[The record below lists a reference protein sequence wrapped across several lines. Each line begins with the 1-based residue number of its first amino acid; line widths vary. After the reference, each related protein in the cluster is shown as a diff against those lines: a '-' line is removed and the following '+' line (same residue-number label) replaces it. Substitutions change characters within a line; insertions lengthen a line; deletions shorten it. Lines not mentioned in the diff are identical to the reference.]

1 VLENDAIEEV
11 DKFGEN
17 NVGVVGGMRDGVG
30 RDACEAMTDEAFC
43 GVADTTGNGEVVDGN
58 DAVEA
63 IYGKEFCETFCGI

>member
-17 NVGVVGGMRDGVG
+17 NVGVVCGMRDGV
-30 RDACEAMTDEAFC
+30 ACEAMTDEAFC
-43 GVADTTGNGEVVDGN
+43 GVADTTGNGEMVNGN

-63 IYGKEFCETFCGI
+63 IYGKEFCKTFCGI